1 MSFLKKVGNLGMDA
15 IRGASD
21 IVFGT
26 NFTGVQAGKDTNKAN
41 LANQWKLLENE
52 RVYNTP
58 SAVMQRYRD
67 AGLNANLIYG
77 NSGTGNVSAHYATQ
91 VSPGGVGG
99 DFSKA
104 QRMIDAYNAVRTS
117 DLVVDNA
124 EVGLANSKKLGEKI
138 DAETERVKAETNDIN
153 FGNSLLGRT
162 LKVLGNVAGIATG
175 FATGGTG
182 LVKLFNAFRGA
193 KTNFSSR
200 KY

>member
-15 IRGASD
+15 VRGASD

-26 NFTGVQAGKDTNKAN
+26 NFTGIQAGKDTNKAN
-41 LANQWKLLENE
+41 LANQWQLLENE
-52 RVYNTP
+52 RAYNTP

-67 AGLNANLIYG
+67 AGLNENLIYG

-91 VSPGGVGG
+91 VSPGGIGG

-104 QRMIDAYNAVRTS
+104 QKMIDAYNAIRTS
-117 DLVVDNA
+117 SLVVDNA
-124 EVGLANSKKLGEKI
+124 EVGLANSKKLGKKI
-138 DAETERVKAETNDIN
+138 DAETERVKAETANIN
-153 FGNSLLGRT
+153 FGNSVLGRT